1 MIVFFNGEFI
11 DKARAMVSVDD
22 RGFLFGDGVYEV
34 FRATEGE
41 LFAADRHLR
50 RLARGLAVLEIAR
63 PAALTAAALLAAAR
77 RLRADNSL
85 TRGDPTLGTHGR
97 RASGGGAPAA
107 GGQRSDPR

>member
-63 PAALTAAALLAAAR
+63 PAALTDAALLAAAR
-77 RLRADNSL
+77 RLLEDHAL
-85 TRGDPTLGTHGR
+85 TRGDQIG
-97 RASGGGAPAA
+97 RASCRERG
-107 GGQRSDPR
+107 